1 MTRAIPPG
9 WADDTTE
16 IADLL
21 ARLAVLITPAPTPAT
36 VEPHPLPQRI
46 LLTVEEAATQ
56 LGLGRTRMFALIK
69 SGAIESVRI
78 GRLRRVPRDSIT
90 AYAGRLLAEQSF
102 SPTTESETSD
112 AA

>member
-1 MTRAIPPG
+1 
-9 WADDTTE
+9 
-16 IADLL
+16 
-21 ARLAVLITPAPTPAT
+21 
-36 VEPHPLPQRI
+36 
-46 LLTVEEAATQ
+46 
-56 LGLGRTRMFALIK
+56 MFALIK